1 MNAIR
6 WTVAHRIHTDVTV
19 TRPGPT
25 DVASRNA
32 LRGTLRAAGKTR
44 MAGRNE

>member
-1 MNAIR
+1 MSAIR
-6 WTVAHRIHTDVTV
+6 WTVSHRIHTDVTV

-25 DVASRNA
+25 DTASRNA
-32 LRGTLRAAGKTR
+32 LRGILRAAGKTR